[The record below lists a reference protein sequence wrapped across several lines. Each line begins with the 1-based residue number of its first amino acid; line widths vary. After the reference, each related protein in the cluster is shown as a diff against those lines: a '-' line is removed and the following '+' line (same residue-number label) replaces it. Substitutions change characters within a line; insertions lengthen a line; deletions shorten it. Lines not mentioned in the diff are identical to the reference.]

1 MSDGL
6 SAEDIALLRGENY
19 GYLVTLNAD
28 GTPQVTVTWVDA
40 SDDGHVLI
48 NSAAGRRK
56 DRNMRRDPRVA
67 VSLEA
72 AMRCSFPTSPTAR
85 SKS

>member
-1 MSDGL
+1 MSDRL

-67 VSLEA
+67 VSVP
-72 AMRCSFPTSPTAR
+72 RGGTRTTGPRSTAR
-85 SKS
+85 SRS

>member
-40 SDDGHVLI
+40 
-48 NSAAGRRK
+48 
-56 DRNMRRDPRVA
+56 
-67 VSLEA
+67 
-72 AMRCSFPTSPTAR
+72 
-85 SKS
+85 